1 LAGPRG
7 SSCTET
13 VSRFDDPPI
22 QREEDRPKGADVDDP
37 RDNVPGE
44 LEDRLD
50 TLSATLTDEDVRT
63 TTSPTASGATADED
77 DVDADDAGADDADGT
92 DDSDGQDADTD
103 DL

>member
-1 LAGPRG
+1 
-7 SSCTET
+7 
-13 VSRFDDPPI
+13 VN
-22 QREEDRPKGADVDDP
+22 RPKGDDVDDP
-37 RDNVPGE
+37 RDTVPGE

-63 TTSPTASGATADED
+63 TTSPTASGATADAD
-77 DVDADDAGADDADGT
+77 DVDADDSGADDADGT